1 MSVRAHL
8 SAAFRVRP
16 SSDLNDVALQ
26 NIEDGNT
33 AMPPAVP
40 APP

>member
-1 MSVRAHL
+1 MAVKTLA
-8 SAAFRVRP
+8 AAFRVRNDD
-16 SSDLNDVALQ
+16 SNDVALQ
-26 NIEDGNT
+26 NLKDGNT